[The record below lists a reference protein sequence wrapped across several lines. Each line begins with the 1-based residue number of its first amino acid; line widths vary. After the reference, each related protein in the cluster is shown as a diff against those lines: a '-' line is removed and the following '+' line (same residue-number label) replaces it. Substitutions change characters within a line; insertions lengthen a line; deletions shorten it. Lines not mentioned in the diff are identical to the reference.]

1 MSLLQALSPS
11 RRRYRRVWA
20 DPARKR
26 ATLELFARTEAE
38 GARDVS
44 SAVARTIDPWLR
56 THLERH
62 ANDELRHAEL
72 FRRRAAELAESDP
85 SRAPSAAQVEAAFDL
100 EAGRDDLDAHG
111 FLLASG
117 ADELG
122 DVAYLALLHVAEKR
136 AAALFALHRDLL
148 RDDPK
153 TREVFVSIL
162 RDEAYH
168 VAYTGQALKRWR
180 EAGRAREVKA
190 GLDAAKGKRWLD
202 SLRRLGARSGTSFGH
217 MVLLVLQ
224 VTLLLP
230 GAWLA
235 RRARPNGA
243 WRPAP
248 QSSGA
253 ADVKAQG

>member
-1 MSLLQALSPS
+1 MSLLQRLSPS
-11 RRRYRRVWA
+11 RRRYARVWS

-44 SAVARTIDPWLR
+44 AAVARTSDPWLR

-62 ANDELRHAEL
+62 AGDEERHAEM
-72 FRRRAAELAESDP
+72 FRRRAAELAESDL
-85 SRAPSAAQVEAAFDL
+85 SRAPSAAQVDPAFDL

-111 FLLASG
+111 FLRAAG
-117 ADELG
+117 IDELG
-122 DVAYLALLHVAEKR
+122 DVAYLAMLHVAEKR
-136 AAALFALHRDLL
+136 AASLFALHRDLL
-148 RDDPK
+148 RGDPA

-180 EAGRAREVKA
+180 EAGRSREVKA
-190 GLDAAKGKRWLD
+190 GLDAAKGARWMD
-202 SLRRLGARSGTSFGH
+202 ALRRLGARSGTSFGRT
-217 MVLLVLQ
+217 VLLVLQ
-224 VTLLLP
+224 VTVLLP

-235 RRARPNGA
+235 RRSRPDGR
-243 WRPAP
+243 WRPAAKGTP
-248 QSSGA
+248 
-253 ADVKAQG
+253 DVGTQG

>member
-1 MSLLQALSPS
+1 MPLLQRFSPS
-11 RRRYRRVWA
+11 RRRYRRVWN
-20 DPARKR
+20 DPVRKR

-38 GARDVS
+38 GARDVAA
-44 SAVARTIDPWLR
+44 AVARTNDPWLR

-62 ANDELRHAEL
+62 AQDEGRHAEM

-85 SRAPSAAQVEAAFDL
+85 SRAPSATQVDPAFDL

-111 FLLASG
+111 FLLAAG

-122 DVAYLALLHVAEKR
+122 DVAYLAMLHVAEKR
-136 AAALFALHRDLL
+136 AASLFALHRDLL
-148 RDDPK
+148 RDDQA

-162 RDEAYH
+162 KDEAYH

-180 EAGRAREVKA
+180 EAGRAREVKS

-202 SLRRLGARSGTSFGH
+202 SLRRLGRRSGTSFGH
-217 MVLLVLQ
+217 LALLILQ
-224 VTLLLP
+224 TTLLLP

-235 RRARPNGA
+235 RRARPRGN
-243 WRPAP
+243 WREVA
-248 QSSGA
+248 QGSGA
-253 ADVKAQG
+253 AELSNFG